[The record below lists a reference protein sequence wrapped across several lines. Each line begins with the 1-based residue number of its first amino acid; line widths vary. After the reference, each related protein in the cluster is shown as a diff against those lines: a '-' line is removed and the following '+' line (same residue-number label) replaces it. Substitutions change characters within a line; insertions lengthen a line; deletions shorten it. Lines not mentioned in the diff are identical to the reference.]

1 MSQRVSGR
9 WAVGVM
15 VFVLLLCGLAR
26 GESPYPI
33 AWIQQL
39 GTSSGD
45 ASYSVAVAAS
55 GNAFISGLTRGDL
68 GGTNAGESDAF
79 LAKYDPAGKLLW
91 TRQLGTSSS
100 DYGYA
105 VAVDASG
112 NAFISGGTWGSLAG
126 PSAGGRDAFL
136 AKYDS
141 SGNLLWTE
149 QLGTWDDDYSQSVAV
164 DGEGNAFISGW
175 TTGDLG
181 GPYTGSDAFLAK
193 YDSSG
198 NLLWKRQLGT
208 PRTDYSFS
216 VAVDASGNA
225 FISGWTLGDL
235 GATNGGE
242 TDTFLT
248 KYDSDGNLQW
258 TQQLARRDLDGSCS
272 VAVDGAGNVF
282 ISGWTYGDLGGPSA
296 GDSDAFLIKY
306 DPAGTLLWTQQ
317 LGTAEYDRSDSV
329 AVDAA
334 GNVFISMC
342 AQNILHTEHDVRYRN
357 AFLVKY
363 ATPEPLVLE
372 VEIDV
377 KPGARSNNIDLN
389 SNGVVS
395 VAILGSENLDASEID
410 QETLEF
416 AAASPKAKGKHGK
429 TPSFRDVNGDSYEDL
444 VVRFPAQDLDLD
456 ADAEEA
462 TLTGQLLDGTKFTG
476 TDSVR
481 IVGKSD

>member
-1 MSQRVSGR
+1 MLGSRTIKILVALLVSMTVGAFALMALETTPLHSSPQPLT
-9 WAVGVM
+9 AVGSAPGHVTQLIGQAS
-15 VFVLLLCGLAR
+15 VPLQPIKWRNIIVHSSAAEPANIPERYHFVIGA
-26 GESPYPI
+26 
-33 AWIQQL
+33 
-39 GTSSGD
+39 
-45 ASYSVAVAAS
+45 
-55 GNAFISGLTRGDL
+55 NAQIRPT
-68 GGTNAGESDAF
+68 
-79 LAKYDPAGKLLW
+79 
-91 TRQLGTSSS
+91 
-100 DYGYA
+100 
-105 VAVDASG
+105 
-112 NAFISGGTWGSLAG
+112 
-126 PSAGGRDAFL
+126 
-136 AKYDS
+136 
-141 SGNLLWTE
+141 
-149 QLGTWDDDYSQSVAV
+149 
-164 DGEGNAFISGW
+164 
-175 TTGDLG
+175 
-181 GPYTGSDAFLAK
+181 
-193 YDSSG
+193 
-198 NLLWKRQLGT
+198 LLWKRQLGT